1 MTVFGRIAVLAAAVA
16 AIGAVGAG
24 YCASS
29 DGYGM
34 GVEAFSVDK
43 AAAFH
48 GEAFIVSAQV
58 KNISADKF
66 PGGPMGAA
74 LVDNNGGVAAVVGI
88 FNTFKPINPGE
99 SLSAKINCSLPNDV
113 PAGQY
118 RLMIVI
124 RPKGK
129 DWKTVEAS
137 AGGGVATAIPFTLS
151 SKDTAQKPKAAEEHT
166 AKTAANNTAGD
177 NAPAAASPPPVTPP
191 PVTPAPPAPSK
202 ESKPEQAA
210 EAKAKPADAPSKPGA
225 RQIDDIKAKWQQYKP
240 KAVTTVF
247 AENPVVTKPYSP
259 GALTPEF
266 LVNGLNMFKFVRYLA
281 DLSENI
287 VYTDELNDIGQ
298 HGAVIL
304 AAIGQL
310 THTPSKPADMPEAFY
325 KKAYNS
331 TKTANI
337 HMNTAKT
344 ASLQDA
350 VRGFC
355 DDSDEGNIDRLGH
368 RRWMLN
374 PKLGKVGFGYASSSA
389 GNFIPIQIFDKSNT
403 EKIDADYVLWPNKG
417 YFPSGFFAT
426 TQAWSVSLNQSS
438 YDLNKCKPTVKLTS
452 LTSGR
457 EWKFSASDN
466 DKKGKYFN
474 IEKSGFGMPYCI
486 IFRPDGI
493 SSLDTDKRFKV
504 EIGGLVDKSDKPRKI
519 EYEVEFFTL
528 LEK

>member
-1 MTVFGRIAVLAAAVA
+1 MVGFGRIAVLAAVVMAL
-16 AIGAVGAG
+16 GAG
-24 YCASS
+24 YCAAS

-34 GVEAFSVDK
+34 GVEAFSSDK
-43 AAAFH
+43 SSALH
-48 GEAFIVSAQV
+48 NEAFTVLAQV

-66 PGGPMGAA
+66 PGGPVGAA

-88 FNTFKPINPGE
+88 FNSFKPLNPGE
-99 SLSAKINCSLPNDV
+99 SLSAKINCAAPNDV
-113 PAGQY
+113 TPGQY
-118 RLMIVI
+118 KLMIVI

-129 DWKTVEAS
+129 DWKTVETSAS
-137 AGGGVATAIPFTLS
+137 GGVPTAVAFTLN
-151 SKDTAQKPKAAEEHT
+151 SKDESRKLPDEKPPVAAV
-166 AKTAANNTAGD
+166 ANNAHKD
-177 NAPAAASPPPVTPP
+177 DASVTPSVP
-191 PVTPAPPAPSK
+191 SAPSK
-202 ESKPEQAA
+202 EPKPEQIA
-210 EAKAKPADAPSKPGA
+210 EINAKPNDSSLKPGP

-247 AENPVVTKPYSP
+247 AETPVVTKPYSP

-266 LVNGLNMFKFVRYLA
+266 LANGLNTFKFVRYLA

-287 VYTDELNDIGQ
+287 VYTDELNDLGQ

-310 THTPSKPADMPEAFY
+310 THTPSRPSDMPEAFY
-325 KKAYNS
+325 KRARNS
-331 TKTANI
+331 TETANI

-374 PKLGKVGFGYASSSA
+374 PKLGKVGFGYAASAA
-389 GNFIPIQIFDKSNT
+389 GNFIPIQVFDKSNT
-403 EKIDADYVLWPNKG
+403 EKIDVDYVLWPNKG
-417 YFPSGFFAT
+417 YFPSGFFAPA
-426 TQAWSVSLNQSS
+426 QAWSVSLNPAS

-452 LTSGR
+452 ISSGK

-466 DKKGKYFN
+466 NKSGKYFN
-474 IEKSGFGMPYCI
+474 IEKKGFGMPYCI
-486 IFRPDGI
+486 IFRPDGV
-493 SSLDTDKRFKV
+493 SPLDVDKRFKV

-528 LEK
+528 AEK